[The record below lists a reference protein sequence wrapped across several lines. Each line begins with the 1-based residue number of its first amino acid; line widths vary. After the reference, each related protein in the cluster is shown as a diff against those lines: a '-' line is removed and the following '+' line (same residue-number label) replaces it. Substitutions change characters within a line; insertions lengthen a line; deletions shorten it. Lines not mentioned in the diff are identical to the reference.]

1 MNEPN
6 SPEQMS
12 AHHELLLE
20 RCDFLVES
28 QLWPLQRNLNYSGW
42 LSNFTEEER
51 NFAERLLMN
60 FMYYSNDLTKHLF
73 RFAFNKLAS
82 ANCDFREADEVLHEQ
97 WLEFLHN
104 VAITHVTGEDPS
116 PTDSGYHFARL
127 SRQFLGLDA
136 RQILTNEQAVEKIFF
151 GDCKTIVFVDDFV
164 GSGNQF
170 CDTWDRTLTI
180 APGTHYSFKRI
191 AEEGKQAFT
200 AFYCPIFCTW
210 KGRAKIRRFA
220 PSVQLVPA
228 HELDES
234 YSALSPRSRFWTS
247 DLIQSAPKFLENVSK
262 RAGLDEGWRGFHD
275 LAIGIAFEH
284 GIPDATLPIYYHES
298 SSWQPLMRRT

>member
-1 MNEPN
+1 LNDQHN
-6 SPEQMS
+6 GEQLS
-12 AHHELLLE
+12 AHDELLLE

-42 LSNFTEEER
+42 LSNFTEEEKS
-51 NFAERLLMN
+51 FAERLLMN

-73 RFAFNKLAS
+73 RFAFNKLS
-82 ANCDFREADEVLHEQ
+82 AAICDFRESDEVMHEQ
-97 WLEFLHN
+97 WREFLQN
-104 VAITHVTGEDPS
+104 VAVTHVTGEDPS

-136 RQILTNEQAVEKIFF
+136 SQILTNEQAVEKIYF

-180 APGTHYSFKRI
+180 ASDTHYSFKRI
-191 AEEGKQAFT
+191 AEEGKQSFR

-210 KGRAKIRRFA
+210 KGRAKIRHSA
-220 PSVQLVPA
+220 PNVQIVPA
-228 HELDES
+228 HELDQS
-234 YSALSPRSRFWTS
+234 YSALSPSSRFWAG
-247 DLIQSAPKFLENVSK
+247 DLIQRAPTFLENVSK
-262 RAGLDEGWRGFHD
+262 RAGLDDGWRGFHD
-275 LAIGIAFEH
+275 LALGIAFEH

>member
-1 MNEPN
+1 
-6 SPEQMS
+6 MS

-116 PTDSGYHFARL
+116 PTDKGGRW
-127 SRQFLGLDA
+127 
-136 RQILTNEQAVEKIFF
+136 NAVNSFEGPRELERIRVVK
-151 GDCKTIVFVDDFV
+151 
-164 GSGNQF
+164 SF
-170 CDTWDRTLTI
+170 CHGTYFQTL
-180 APGTHYSFKRI
+180 F
-191 AEEGKQAFT
+191 Q
-200 AFYCPIFCTW
+200 
-210 KGRAKIRRFA
+210 
-220 PSVQLVPA
+220 
-228 HELDES
+228 
-234 YSALSPRSRFWTS
+234 
-247 DLIQSAPKFLENVSK
+247 
-262 RAGLDEGWRGFHD
+262 
-275 LAIGIAFEH
+275 
-284 GIPDATLPIYYHES
+284 
-298 SSWQPLMRRT
+298 